1 MIHLPPLPKRP
12 TIVVS
17 LLSLLIAIFGIVG
30 IYIYSPAALP
40 GHFRNHVNDHASTQI
55 DLLKGEWKYMPSS
68 TVTTGGLIIS
78 SRNFSIVEQDG
89 AGGQPNP
96 PVNEYGTHLNVRG
109 DFRVNAQLANLHGA
123 DTIRLYASPPQV
135 SDEFRV
141 EPKSIAV
148 TIKSHTITA
157 AIWNGSGSQDLANQK
172 PVGTKNFSFNG
183 NSRSV
188 KLGIATEGD
197 HILLTVNNI
206 VIGSL
211 LTPDL
216 FASTNQVWIG
226 FSAQG
231 NAQTSFTVEQLTA
244 NALGTG
250 TISMTNTA
258 AGAAISK
265 SSAGLQTLVNTI
277 RPGFLMGTDLT
288 TWAASSSPSYS
299 QAVFGG
305 NFGIVTPE
313 NAMKWE
319 FTEPEPGVY
328 DFNEA
333 DAVVAMAKKNGLEV
347 HGHNL
352 VFGEALPDWV
362 QNLPIK
368 TVAQKAYVRQVLY
381 DHVYT
386 TVRHFKGQVNEW
398 DINEPFAYYDSAG
411 RLPTNTLV
419 NSVFYRALGANYV
432 QVVAEAAI
440 AANPSVQLWIND
452 YGAENDSGAYWNRV
466 YTQLKEWK
474 VNQGLPIYGYGF
486 ESHIYDPVNDDIAN
500 ADDDNGTPIL
510 TDHINELA
518 AIGLKSRI
526 SELDAPQS
534 DPGYSQDDSSQA
546 QQFAGTLQI
555 CLSNPNCVAF
565 STWSTGMTDLYQTS
579 DHQLQESVD
588 SMFDLQNKPDS
599 AYQAVQTFLERTIQN
614 SNKQPHTVM
623 P

>member
-1 MIHLPPLPKRP
+1 
-12 TIVVS
+12 
-17 LLSLLIAIFGIVG
+17 
-30 IYIYSPAALP
+30 
-40 GHFRNHVNDHASTQI
+40 
-55 DLLKGEWKYMPSS
+55 
-68 TVTTGGLIIS
+68 
-78 SRNFSIVEQDG
+78 
-89 AGGQPNP
+89 
-96 PVNEYGTHLNVRG
+96 
-109 DFRVNAQLANLHGA
+109 
-123 DTIRLYASPPQV
+123 
-135 SDEFRV
+135 
-141 EPKSIAV
+141 
-148 TIKSHTITA
+148 
-157 AIWNGSGSQDLANQK
+157 
-172 PVGTKNFSFNG
+172 
-183 NSRSV
+183 
-188 KLGIATEGD
+188 
-197 HILLTVNNI
+197 
-206 VIGSL
+206 
-211 LTPDL
+211 
-216 FASTNQVWIG
+216 
-226 FSAQG
+226 
-231 NAQTSFTVEQLTA
+231 
-244 NALGTG
+244 
-250 TISMTNTA
+250 
-258 AGAAISK
+258 
-265 SSAGLQTLVNTI
+265 VNTI

-352 VFGEALPDWV
+352 VFGEPLPYWV